1 MDRTGGSGLL
11 CPCSFTFISNYT
23 RMVRILSGQCLYGY
37 DFRAFFDCNGIFW
50 SGSADS
56 NSIGACRG
64 FYLPDV
70 GQHGRGKA
78 MRAIRLSFFH
88 MAVIM
93 RRDMMLSVSCL
104 APVFAG
110 VFFKFAIPYIEAV
123 LTDGLHRTAIIAPYY
138 GLVDILLAMLP
149 PAMFCFVSAMVS
161 LEEADE
167 KTAAYLFITPLTKT
181 GYLSARL
188 GLPAVAAFFVT
199 LILLPVFKLTALP
212 SLTIL
217 LLTAGATLQGVIVA
231 LLILTISSNK
241 LEGVAV
247 AKLATLTVF
256 GAAVPFFIQ
265 SNVQYAISPLPAF
278 WIGKAILES
287 RPVYMLPAFG
297 LSIVWIFFFLKSIEA
312 DVNCRRN

>member
-1 MDRTGGSGLL
+1 MRFKKLFLWDLR
-11 CPCSFTFISNYT
+11 FQAKY
-23 RMVRILSGQCLYGY
+23 
-37 DFRAFFDCNGIFW
+37 
-50 SGSADS
+50 
-56 NSIGACRG
+56 G
-64 FYLPDV
+64 FYFL
-70 GQHGRGKA
+70 
-78 MRAIRLSFFH
+78 
-88 MAVIM
+88 
-93 RRDMMLSVSCL
+93 
-104 APVFAG
+104 
-110 VFFKFAIPYIEAV
+110 YTV
-123 LTDGLHRTAIIAPYY
+123 LTVIYVTVLFALPESWQEKAAAILIFSDPAAMGLFFMGAI
-138 GLVDILLAMLP
+138 VLL
-149 PAMFCFVSAMVS
+149 
-161 LEEADE
+161 E
-167 KTAAYLFITPLTKT
+167 
-181 GYLSARL
+181 RL

-199 LILLPVFKLTALP
+199 LILLPVFKLTTLP
-212 SLTIL
+212 LLTIL

-312 DVNCRRN
+312 DVNCRWN

>member
-1 MDRTGGSGLL
+1 
-11 CPCSFTFISNYT
+11 
-23 RMVRILSGQCLYGY
+23 
-37 DFRAFFDCNGIFW
+37 
-50 SGSADS
+50 
-56 NSIGACRG
+56 
-64 FYLPDV
+64 
-70 GQHGRGKA
+70 
-78 MRAIRLSFFH
+78 
-88 MAVIM
+88 
-93 RRDMMLSVSCL
+93 
-104 APVFAG
+104 
-110 VFFKFAIPYIEAV
+110 
-123 LTDGLHRTAIIAPYY
+123 
-138 GLVDILLAMLP
+138 MLP

-167 KTAAYLFITPLTKT
+167 KTAALFITPLTKT

-199 LILLPVFKLTALP
+199 LILLPVFKLTTLP

-312 DVNCRRN
+312 DVNCRWN

>member
-1 MDRTGGSGLL
+1 MFFPYGSDYAPGHDV
-11 CPCSFTFISNYT
+11 I
-23 RMVRILSGQCLYGY
+23 RI
-37 DFRAFFDCNGIFW
+37 
-50 SGSADS
+50 
-56 NSIGACRG
+56 
-64 FYLPDV
+64 
-70 GQHGRGKA
+70 
-78 MRAIRLSFFH
+78 
-88 MAVIM
+88 
-93 RRDMMLSVSCL
+93 
-104 APVFAG
+104 
-110 VFFKFAIPYIEAV
+110 IEAV

-312 DVNCRRN
+312 DVNCRWN

>member
-1 MDRTGGSGLL
+1 
-11 CPCSFTFISNYT
+11 
-23 RMVRILSGQCLYGY
+23 
-37 DFRAFFDCNGIFW
+37 
-50 SGSADS
+50 
-56 NSIGACRG
+56 
-64 FYLPDV
+64 
-70 GQHGRGKA
+70 

-110 VFFKFAIPYIEAV
+110 VFFKFATPYIEAV

-188 GLPAVAAFFVT
+188 GLPVVAAFFVT

-278 WIGKAILES
+278 GIGKAILES

-312 DVNCRRN
+312 DVNCRWN